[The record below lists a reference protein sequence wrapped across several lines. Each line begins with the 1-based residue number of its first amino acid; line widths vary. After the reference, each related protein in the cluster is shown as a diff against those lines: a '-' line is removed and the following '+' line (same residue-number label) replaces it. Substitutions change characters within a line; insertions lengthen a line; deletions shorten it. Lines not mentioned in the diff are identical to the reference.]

1 MSCVAIATS
10 TTPAKNTLRTATT
23 DARLTAAA

>member
-1 MSCVAIATS
+1 VAIATS